1 MKILI
6 KSESSKDI
14 NINLPMAAV
23 TSMLRIVNILPI
35 KLDEHIDEALNNI
48 FKSENIN
55 NLIKGLKYLKK
66 YHKGI
71 VLVDIDSSNGDKV
84 KIEI

>member
-14 NINLPMAAV
+14 KINLPMAAV
-23 TSMLRIVNILPI
+23 TLILRIVNILPI
-35 KLDEHIDEALNNI
+35 KFDKHIDESLNNI

-66 YHKGI
+66 CHKGI